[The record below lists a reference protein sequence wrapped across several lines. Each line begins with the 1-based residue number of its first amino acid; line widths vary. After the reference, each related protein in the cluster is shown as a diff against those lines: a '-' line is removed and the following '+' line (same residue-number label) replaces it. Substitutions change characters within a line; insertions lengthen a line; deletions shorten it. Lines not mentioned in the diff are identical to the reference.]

1 MSSRKEV
8 GQHKLDANKIL
19 LELLRAGPEPNDLVL
34 DSFLEEVR
42 GIGNKN
48 FTADNALHFFV
59 TVKTKAPALSSV
71 QVTNLFFACMNAPSP
86 MTVETINHLIKHGKG
101 FSAVISPGTAKAKS
115 SSDTRPVPGS
125 DRHSLLPGL
134 HYTYRDARAAAERR
148 GTGGGVGGAGR
159 GAGAGGGAGAGAG
172 RTGAGGGAGGGAG
185 AGAGAGGML
194 VVAGGGMEDAGDEV
208 FIVDDS
214 PITVPLPHSVS
225 ERERAIIT
233 ERQAEQQRQ
242 VVRILEGVEEHS
254 SEFDSL
260 ISQQSIL
267 YVDSGRP
274 ESRLYHHSKECA
286 GGSAAEEISY
296 SDIGPKCLDLA
307 QCDKCVKKTPASLDG
322 KRTLDSLP
330 TLDRLLTKG
339 SFIRHRQSKTFL
351 SGVKAD
357 AGAGELF
364 SAIAAQLDVLTTEAV
379 SGLPEERFHASAFEV
394 MSFAAKTLHEHPTA
408 SSTQVMRSF
417 EEQNAE
423 TVLVERVSGWV
434 KCPGSSQRYVR
445 GLLQYLDNHDS
456 LTKASI
462 VQAYIDAKKRFP
474 LFTTFDIAPH
484 LLPQAVTQAV
494 TQAGFLEHEVEKAKN
509 RMVQLVLAEV
519 RLQEPLSDVTLA
531 NLPGII
537 RALINEAHAHTTQ
550 AELVR
555 AAYVKAR
562 FDEADKLL
570 KEALVEGFCAWG
582 VQAGL
587 TLTEQANRLIL
598 ALVAD
603 FHVTILEIVNCVR
616 TFTQLKFDEFNRN
629 VISKMSHTQQMQLS
643 GADTLTRERFRVYLQ
658 GSFLVNQT
666 LEDTVAQIK

>member
-1 MSSRKEV
+1 
-8 GQHKLDANKIL
+8 
-19 LELLRAGPEPNDLVL
+19 
-34 DSFLEEVR
+34 
-42 GIGNKN
+42 
-48 FTADNALHFFV
+48 
-59 TVKTKAPALSSV
+59 
-71 QVTNLFFACMNAPSP
+71 
-86 MTVETINHLIKHGKG
+86 
-101 FSAVISPGTAKAKS
+101 
-115 SSDTRPVPGS
+115 
-125 DRHSLLPGL
+125 
-134 HYTYRDARAAAERR
+134 
-148 GTGGGVGGAGR
+148 
-159 GAGAGGGAGAGAG
+159 
-172 RTGAGGGAGGGAG
+172 
-185 AGAGAGGML
+185 
-194 VVAGGGMEDAGDEV
+194 
-208 FIVDDS
+208 
-214 PITVPLPHSVS
+214 
-225 ERERAIIT
+225 
-233 ERQAEQQRQ
+233 
-242 VVRILEGVEEHS
+242 
-254 SEFDSL
+254 
-260 ISQQSIL
+260 
-267 YVDSGRP
+267 
-274 ESRLYHHSKECA
+274 
-286 GGSAAEEISY
+286 
-296 SDIGPKCLDLA
+296 LDLA

-339 SFIRHRQSKTFL
+339 SFIRHHQSKTFL

-379 SGLPEERFHASAFEV
+379 SGLPEERFHASALEV
-394 MSFAAKTLHEHPTA
+394 MSFAAKTLHELPTA

-423 TVLVERVSGWV
+423 TVLVERVSGWK

-445 GLLQYLDNHDS
+445 GLLQYLDSQDQR
-456 LTKASI
+456 TKASI

-484 LLPQAVTQAV
+484 LLPQAVTQA
-494 TQAGFLEHEVEKAKN
+494 GFLEHEVEKAKN
-509 RMVQLVLAEV
+509 RMVELVFAEV
-519 RLQEPLSDVTLA
+519 LLQEPLSDVTRA

-629 VISKMSHTQQMQLS
+629 VMSKMSHMQQMQLS

-666 LEDTVAQIK
+666 PEDTVAQIK